1 MHAMH
6 LNNNLDDI
14 FIMVKAIM
22 WIKMI
27 KAVLAGNW
35 GGYIT

>member
-1 MHAMH
+1 MHAIH

-14 FIMVKAIM
+14 FIMAEAIM

-27 KAVLAGNW
+27 KEVLAGNW
-35 GGYIT
+35 EGYIT